1 MTTTIHAALVFTRR
15 EIKILERKLIMGGQ
29 IEAVWRK
36 SIEEEEISRDFMIPC
51 HNPCMDL
58 SVSQET
64 LNDDNKV
71 IIMITI
77 KIIIITIFIVV
88 IITKAII
95 KMIYNVIV

>member
-77 KIIIITIFIVV
+77 KIIIITIIIVV

-95 KMIYNVIV
+95 NMIYNVIM

>member
-71 IIMITI
+71 KIMITI
-77 KIIIITIFIVV
+77 KIIIITIIIVV

-95 KMIYNVIV
+95 NMIYNVIM